1 MMFNP
6 SRIESVLYILIL
18 IPTLYCLYRG
28 APFVPTHMAQVK
40 RMLSAVPLKKG
51 MKVVDLGSGDGRLVH
66 WASIKYGANATGY
79 EFSPLVFAWSKL
91 LQIGW
96 MLKGSRAHIL
106 WRNFWTQ
113 DLSDVDV
120 VVCYLLT
127 GTMERMEKEL
137 MPQLKDGAW
146 IISNAFQFKDLK
158 AVKVL
163 PRSESQRLGR
173 VWVYRVSK
181 TKARPPRIKKSN
193 QKTKNA
199 PRLAPNSSRKKTVQ
213 SSR

>member
-1 MMFNP
+1 MFNL

-18 IPTLYCLYRG
+18 FPTLYCLYRG
-28 APFVPTHMAQVK
+28 APFVPTHMNQVK

-66 WASIKYGANATGY
+66 WASLQYGADATGY

-96 MLKGSRAHIL
+96 MLKGSRARIL

-113 DLSDVDV
+113 DLSNVDV

-137 MPQLKDGAW
+137 MPQLKDGTW
-146 IISNAFQFKDLK
+146 IISNAFQFKNLK
-158 AVKVL
+158 AIKVL

-181 TKARPPRIKKSN
+181 AKVSPVRIKKTNPKVKKQPQSVPSSN
-193 QKTKNA
+193 RQKSVRS
-199 PRLAPNSSRKKTVQ
+199 PR
-213 SSR
+213 